1 MKTHLVKRACSFSLA
16 KLMHLP
22 SGAARRAGAGAGAGA
37 GPGSCRHIDTALLRE
52 GGGAV
57 YGACAQLLE
66 RVVLEDLEA
75 EDVDDAD
82 DAQRLRALLRRVKGE
97 PRQGSRVETAR
108 TQGPWGALGPPT
120 VPRCRAAAVPRRGC
134 AAKR

>member
-1 MKTHLVKRACSFSLA
+1 MVSLKTHLVKSACSFSLA

-22 SGAARRAGAGAGAGA
+22 CGAARRAGAGAGA

-75 EDVDDAD
+75 EDIDDAD

-108 TQGPWGALGPPT
+108 TQGP
-120 VPRCRAAAVPRRGC
+120 
-134 AAKR
+134 